1 MSDEIETLLE
11 SSVTFDSKITVI
23 RGLILILV
31 SYFRDGLQYRELR
44 NVLKI
49 SDGKLASN
57 LDYLFEMNYITK
69 EEIEI
74 NHKKL
79 IVFFLTEQGK
89 QEVKKLSSYMELAIK
104 VIKEGGVNNVGL

>member
-1 MSDEIETLLE
+1 VSDQIETLLE
-11 SSVTFDSKITVI
+11 SSATFDSKITVI

-57 LDYLFEMNYITK
+57 LEYLSEMNYIKK

-79 IVFFLTEQGK
+79 IVYFLTEQGR
-89 QEVKKLSSYMELAIK
+89 QEVKKISSYMELAIK
-104 VIKEGGVNNVGL
+104 VIKEGGMNHAGL